1 MHDGTIVT
9 VRDAADAYK
18 RLAAVH
24 ARTRYNPGVRGW
36 AESTLLSSRCCVA
49 EGGEVRVI
57 KTLGPITLLTPPPP
71 SPRQACVPCARWS
84 ARH

>member
-24 ARTRYNPGVRGW
+24 ARTRYNPQRIRACAW
-36 AESTLLSSRCCVA
+36 FSRAMFLSLDTQSVDNC
-49 EGGEVRVI
+49 
-57 KTLGPITLLTPPPP
+57 L
-71 SPRQACVPCARWS
+71 
-84 ARH
+84 